1 MTLFAAL
8 RRIIA
13 VVSLAAVASI
23 APAQQAY
30 PSKPIRLIIP
40 FPPGGGTDPIARVI
54 GQKLTESWG
63 QPVISD
69 NRPGGSTIIATEAVA
84 KAAPDGYTLLLT
96 PTGTFATA
104 PLLLPAPYDVVRD
117 FAPVAAFAASEWVLV
132 VNPSVPAKTLQEFI
146 AYAKSRPDINYAS
159 AGTGNPNHL
168 AGELLNMLTGTKMLH
183 IPYKGTG
190 PAITDLIG
198 GRVQMHIATP
208 ISVAAHIRSGKLR
221 ALAVSGKTRSSILPE
236 VPTFDEAGLH
246 GFDMRVVYGLI
257 APRGTPPDVLAKLS
271 GEMARIVTTPEFKSI
286 LVSQGLEPVTAG
298 PEQFAEII
306 KTDTTKFANIIKT
319 ANIKIGNN

>member
-1 MTLFAAL
+1 MKLLAAL
-8 RRIIA
+8 WRIVA
-13 VVSLAAVASI
+13 VVSLAAAAGV

-69 NRPGGSTIIATEAVA
+69 NRPGGNTIIATEAVA
-84 KAAPDGYTLLLT
+84 KAEPDGYTLLLT

-132 VNPSVPAKTLQEFI
+132 VHLSVPAKTLKEFI

-159 AGTGNPNHL
+159 AGIGNPNHL
-168 AGELLNMLTGTKMLH
+168 AGGLLNMLTGSKMLH
-183 IPYKGTG
+183 VPYKGTG

-221 ALAVSGKTRSSILPE
+221 ALAVSGKTRSTIVPD
-236 VPTFDEAGLH
+236 VPTFSEAGLS

-257 APRGTPPDVLAKLS
+257 APKGTPPDVLSKLS
-271 GEMARIVTTPEFKSI
+271 AEMSKIVGTEEFKT
-286 LVSQGLEPVTAG
+286 LLAKQGLDPVTAG
-298 PEQFAEII
+298 PSQFADII
-306 KTDTTKFANIIKT
+306 KSDITKFANIIKT
-319 ANIKIGNN
+319 ANIKLENK